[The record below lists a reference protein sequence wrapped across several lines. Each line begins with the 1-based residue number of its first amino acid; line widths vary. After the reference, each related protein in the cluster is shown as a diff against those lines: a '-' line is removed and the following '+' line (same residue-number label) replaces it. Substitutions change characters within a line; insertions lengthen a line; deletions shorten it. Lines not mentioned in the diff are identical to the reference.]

1 MAKKDTL
8 TGMYDELPWLLRL
21 IILIIGGVIV
31 GGIYRIVK
39 WTETKNTAT
48 LVVGLLTTF
57 TGIGNLIIWIVDLV
71 TTITAGKIT
80 VFAD

>member
-48 LVVGLLTTF
+48 LVVGLLATF
-57 TGIGNLIIWIVDLV
+57 TGIGNVIIWVVDVL
-71 TTITAGKIT
+71 TTVLNGEIT